1 MTGLGQKQFIK
12 SFSPFWKETQLT
24 RLEALYDRGFIQ
36 RIDYQSAL
44 ILSDGQLVEEARL
57 LFAYLFSA
65 SRQGHLCVRIS
76 PTLFPRLDQL
86 WVNEAEALDKEEAK
100 ELSALILEAFQKI
113 PKVFFEKHSQVV
125 LEDSLLYL
133 QKNWLYEREV
143 WDSFKKWEASKPA
156 LQVKEISSN
165 SALFPE
171 QKEAIRTSLNHCVSF
186 ITGGPGVGKTYTAS
200 HLIHTFLKSFPKA
213 RVALVA
219 PTGKAVANLQGHFL
233 KFIESQGEDP
243 LVDIFTLH
251 KLFSQKI
258 YSFLPYDL
266 ILVDE
271 SSMIDLGFMRKLLKW
286 IKPQSRLI
294 FLGDPNQLPPIESGF
309 IFYDLIQE
317 SRYKSHLSHCVRVE
331 RKDLI
336 EAAEAVNQGD
346 ENFFLNFVQSKGI
359 LFPLEGV
366 KKAHFYEH
374 LISLSP
380 KIDPKLSPIE
390 LLQAYQTFKILSPVR
405 KGPFGVDAINDE
417 LKEIFSS
424 QNMQPILITA
434 NDYRLELFNGDI
446 GILVDQDYALFF
458 SRKAEESYYEAE
470 DQVRRIPQALLPP
483 FEYAY
488 AVSVHKSQ
496 GSEYER
502 AAIILP
508 PSSEVFGREMLYTA
522 MTRAKKH
529 FDIFGDLSTLRKILK
544 SSAIRYSGLQAR
556 RDTT

>member
-1 MTGLGQKQFIK
+1 MTGLGQKKFIK
-12 SFSPFWKETQLT
+12 RYSPFWKETKLS
-24 RLEALYDRGFIQ
+24 RLESLYDRGFIQ

-44 ILSDGQLVEEARL
+44 LLSGELVEEAGL

-65 SRQGHLCVRIS
+65 SRQGHLCVRVF
-76 PTLFPRLDQL
+76 PNLFPKLDQL
-86 WVNEAEALDKEEAK
+86 WVNEAQTLDKEEAE
-100 ELSALILEAFQKI
+100 ELSAFILEAFQKM
-113 PKVFFEKHSQVV
+113 PKAFFEKHSQIV

-143 WDSFKKWEASKPA
+143 WDSFKKWEVSKPS
-156 LQVKEISSN
+156 LSIKEISFN

-219 PTGKAVANLQGHFL
+219 PTGKAVANLQSHFL
-233 KFIESQGEDP
+233 KFIESQGENP

-286 IKPQSRLI
+286 IKPHSRLI

-317 SRYKSHLSHCVRVE
+317 SQHKSHLAHCIRVE

-336 EAAEAVNQGD
+336 EAAEAVNRGD
-346 ENFFLNFVQSKGI
+346 ENVFLNFIQSKGI
-359 LFPLEGV
+359 LFPLEGI
-366 KKAHFYEH
+366 KKADFYEH
-374 LISLSP
+374 LISLFP

-390 LLQAYQTFKILSPVR
+390 LLQAYQTFKVLSPIR
-405 KGPFGVDAINDE
+405 KGSFGVDALNDE
-417 LKEIFSS
+417 LKEIFSF

-446 GILVDQDYALFF
+446 GILVDQDHALFF
-458 SRKAEESYYEAE
+458 SRRAEESYYEAE

-496 GSEYER
+496 GSEYDR

-508 PSSEVFGREMLYTA
+508 PASEVFGREMLYTA

-529 FDIFGDLSTLRKILK
+529 FDIFGDLPTLKRILK